1 MPTSRRFELTY
12 STPSTQPSWCHL
24 GQQACTGSAG
34 SRAGH
39 CSEISCLH
47 RYLTFSYINVQ
58 TRLFARARR
67 APTTPKKAARSGRG
81 GTQQVR
87 GAAVPPHP
95 HAGAQCRGKAACV
108 RRTGCRPTS
117 SCPAGSPN
125 RSCLLQRV
133 GRGTAENPAGLWK
146 LPAAVPGEREAVS
159 KQATKFISQCP
170 GLQRKKVQLLCL
182 VLELPLTHL

>member
-1 MPTSRRFELTY
+1 MSRHGFSLELGELPPHRRKQPGQAGAA
-12 STPSTQPSWCHL
+12 PS
-24 GQQACTGSAG
+24 
-34 SRAGH
+34 
-39 CSEISCLH
+39 
-47 RYLTFSYINVQ
+47 
-58 TRLFARARR
+58 
-67 APTTPKKAARSGRG
+67 RSG
-81 GTQQVR
+81 

-125 RSCLLQRV
+125 WSCLLQRV
-133 GRGTAENPAGLWK
+133 RRGTAENPAGLWK
-146 LPAAVPGEREAVS
+146 LPAALPGEREAVS
-159 KQATKFISQCP
+159 KQATTFISQCP